1 MVTKRLEMEQTY
13 LYDISVQDRHAVGI
27 VVTVP
32 EQELEI
38 IQIRCKKGM
47 LLCGIFHPDV
57 VEKIRVPAGIL
68 PRTERAASSSINA
81 ANSGRNSSTCRKNSS
96 AEVLATRETILNS
109 SLWRLTTEQVCLP
122 MDPVLPI
129 REMLFNAA
137 PPLSTK
143 STRPEKREVLL

>member
-57 VEKIRVPAGIL
+57 VEKIRVPAGIFSAPTINDML
-68 PRTERAASSSINA
+68 ANKPIFLSQAAKEMG
-81 ANSGRNSSTCRKNSS
+81 ANLDMTGEEVMLLFASDDVSGGESLLSHRK
-96 AEVLATRETILNS
+96 E
-109 SLWRLTTEQVCLP
+109 
-122 MDPVLPI
+122 
-129 REMLFNAA
+129 
-137 PPLSTK
+137 
-143 STRPEKREVLL
+143 

>member
-57 VEKIRVPAGIL
+57 VEKIRVPAGIFSAPTINDML
-68 PRTERAASSSINA
+68 ANKPIFLSQAAKEMG
-81 ANSGRNSSTCRKNSS
+81 ANLDMTGDELMLLFASDDVSGGESLLSHRK
-96 AEVLATRETILNS
+96 E
-109 SLWRLTTEQVCLP
+109 
-122 MDPVLPI
+122 
-129 REMLFNAA
+129 
-137 PPLSTK
+137 
-143 STRPEKREVLL
+143 